1 MKVLRL
7 ESPEAVA
14 RAAADVLATEASRS
28 RAAGRELV
36 LGLPTGRTMV
46 PFYDELARRHRRRR
60 QPQAREELDLSR
72 ARGLN
77 LDELLLPV
85 DHPASFHAFMARHA
99 WERIGLDRVRCDIP
113 DPAADP
119 AAECARYDRAIAAAG
134 GLDLA
139 ILGIGADGHV
149 AYNLPGDT
157 RQRTHLIVVPPE
169 VADTL
174 DVPAACRPLRAI
186 TMGFAPL
193 RRARRLILLA
203 TTPEKARAVRAL
215 VEGPE
220 DPAWPASLLRRHPRF
235 DVLLIPAA
243 AGELR
248 PRERSRLRVR

>member
-1 MKVLRL
+1 VKVARL

-14 RAAADVLATEASRS
+14 RAAADQLAGATARDPV
-28 RAAGRELV
+28 LV

-46 PFYDELARRHRRRR
+46 PFYDELARRHRRG
-60 QPQAREELDLSR
+60 ELDLSG

-99 WERIGLDRVRCDIP
+99 WERIGLDRARCDIP

-119 AAECARYDRAIAAAG
+119 ATECARYDRAIAAAG

-139 ILGIGADGHV
+139 FLGLGADGHV
-149 AYNLPGDT
+149 AYNLPGET
-157 RQRTHLIVVPPE
+157 RRRTHLIVVPSE

-174 DVPAACRPLRAI
+174 DVPDACRPLRAI

-193 RRARRLILLA
+193 RRARRLVLLA
-203 TTPEKARAVRAL
+203 TTPDKARAVRAL

-220 DPAWPASLLRRHPRF
+220 DPAWPASLLRSHPRF
-235 DVLLIPAA
+235 EVLLTPAA

>member
-1 MKVLRL
+1 MRVVRL
-7 ESPEAVA
+7 EGPEAVA
-14 RAAADVLATEASRS
+14 RAAADILSEESS
-28 RAAGRELV
+28 RAGATGRELV
-36 LGLPTGRTMV
+36 MGLPTGRTMV

-60 QPQAREELDLSR
+60 QPRAQEALDLSR
-72 ARGLN
+72 GRGFN
-77 LDELLLPV
+77 LDELLLPT

-99 WERIGLDRVRCDIP
+99 WERIGLDRARCDIP
-113 DPAADP
+113 DPTVDP

-157 RQRTHLIVVPPE
+157 RQRTHVIVVPPE

-174 DVPAACRPLRAI
+174 DVPAAHRPLRAI
-186 TMGFAPL
+186 TMGFGPL
-193 RRARRLILLA
+193 RRARRLVLLA

-235 DVLLIPAA
+235 DVLLAPAA
-243 AGELR
+243 ARGLR
-248 PRERSRLRVR
+248 HRERAGFV